1 MRFTE
6 WAAAAG
12 GGSGGSGG
20 GGRLYGR
27 VLVWEGGGGA
37 LVHLRAFS
45 LPSLRS
51 LLAAATVFVNKYTRK
66 LCAATDTDAVKAE
79 VGKEAE
85 AAQAARQ
92 AAKGE

>member
-1 MRFTE
+1 
-6 WAAAAG
+6 
-12 GGSGGSGG
+12 
-20 GGRLYGR
+20 
-27 VLVWEGGGGA
+27 
-37 LVHLRAFS
+37 
-45 LPSLRS
+45 

-92 AAKGE
+92 AAKGA